1 MLVSDLLI
9 PNCRLIDLCKS
20 KSPRRID
27 LHHHFFPPSLDKARK
42 NIEVGWR
49 TPVGNM
55 PWEPKV
61 SLTAMDALGIEIAIL
76 SLPANS
82 SGVIATENRNAARAH
97 NQFAAQICREHP
109 GRFGFFAGLPF
120 LDDVAGRWFLL
131 ILQKYIQKKLTDKIT
146 LSVSQVYWRK

>member
-1 MLVSDLLI
+1 
-9 PNCRLIDLCKS
+9 
-20 KSPRRID
+20 
-27 LHHHFFPPSLDKARK
+27 
-42 NIEVGWR
+42 
-49 TPVGNM
+49 M

-131 ILQKYIQKKLTDKIT
+131 ILI
-146 LSVSQVYWRK
+146 SRRN